1 MSKNHRRLR
10 AISCRLATSDR
21 GRHKGGRDASSALPT
36 SPKSEGRAY
45 FQLAS
50 RKPPPNRPS
59 PTASHREREFWPEYS
74 RENDRTASLTSIPGE
89 SNHKPSHRQS
99 PALSGAHTSSSPTP
113 SRPSSGSQ
121 ALFPRSKNELSFN
134 SIPDTSLKSQQ
145 TPPIAKRDVKRAF
158 SDLLE
163 HNHRYE
169 AFFAESIALQT
180 QNEYLSRMRS
190 AATKDLKSVREELS
204 ATAAQLA
211 SARSDLAGALP
222 LLKST
227 ENELSTAKSDLALT
241 RSNLADAVAEISSLK
256 TSLEQMSHSCEQ
268 EKLGKE
274 VVEKRLV
281 TAKQGLATLRDNYE
295 SLHSSFVALG
305 KSHEASKVS
314 LSQAVA
320 EATEIK
326 RSAADALTSVKPL
339 LEAGGGLSR
348 ASEMRDTIQE
358 LQGELGSSCD

>member
-1 MSKNHRRLR
+1 MYLDSGGE
-10 AISCRLATSDR
+10 
-21 GRHKGGRDASSALPT
+21 GRRDASSPLAA
-36 SPKSEGRAY
+36 SPNYEGRAY
-45 FQLAS
+45 IHPAS
-50 RKPPPNRPS
+50 HKSPPNRPS
-59 PTASHREREFWPEYS
+59 PTASHRAIEFSPKYS
-74 RENDRTASLTSIPGE
+74 RENNRTASLTSIPGE
-89 SNHKPSHRQS
+89 SDHKTGRRRS
-99 PALSGAHTSSSPTP
+99 PVLSGAHTSSSPPP
-113 SRPSSGSQ
+113 SRPSSRSQ
-121 ALFPRSKNELSFN
+121 AVFPRSKNELGFA
-134 SIPDTSLKSQQ
+134 SIPDTSLKPQQ

-169 AFFAESIALQT
+169 ALFAESIALQA
-180 QNEYLSRMRS
+180 QKEYLSRMRS

-211 SARSDLAGALP
+211 SARSELAGALP

-227 ENELSTAKSDLALT
+227 ENELSTAKSDLAST

-256 TSLEQMSHSCEQ
+256 TSLEQTVHSYEQ

-274 VVEKRLV
+274 VAEKRLV
-281 TAKQGLATLRDNYE
+281 TAKQGLATLRENYE

-305 KSHEASKVS
+305 KSHEASAAS

-326 RSAADALTSVKPL
+326 RSAADALTNKV
-339 LEAGGGLSR
+339 
-348 ASEMRDTIQE
+348 ASTGFLCNVDDVSATIRCQT
-358 LQGELGSSCD
+358 SS